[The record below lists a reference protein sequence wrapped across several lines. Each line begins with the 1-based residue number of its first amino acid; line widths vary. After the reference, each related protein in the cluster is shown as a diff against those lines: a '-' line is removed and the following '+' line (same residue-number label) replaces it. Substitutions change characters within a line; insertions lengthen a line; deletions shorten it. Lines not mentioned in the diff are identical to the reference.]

1 MTSNHPKRFDYSID
15 LTGERCPDTFVY
27 TRIKIDELL
36 EEGNKGNVLR
46 AIYDSVESWNN
57 VFQTL
62 TGEGLS
68 VEKTTEKINSK
79 DVWVLYITLSFPL
92 PGNK

>member
-1 MTSNHPKRFDYSID
+1 MTSKRFDFTTD

-36 EEGNKGNVLR
+36 AEGHGGKVLR
-46 AIYDSVESWNN
+46 AIYDAEESACN

-62 TGEGLS
+62 TGEGLT
-68 VEKTTEKINSK
+68 VEKTTEIVNGKKI
-79 DVWVLYITLSFPL
+79 WVLYIIIPIQE
-92 PGNK
+92 G